1 MGHFRGYL
9 APHQEQ
15 PERPSQFYW
24 DGERFMLLRHSG
36 VLCHGG
42 IHLSHHKQIKSPS
55 WIFRRGS
62 GLRPIT
68 PRLTHQSLESQH
80 SSNLT
85 HPLLPGLIAGCYAD
99 HFRRDSVI
107 KVAGFLSVLSLGALV
122 VVVLADGPNPKDT
135 IPIPGPL
142 LHSTTLISNPYAID
156 SFLFSMRLMAPPV
169 AKKTEL
175 SPVLHLGF
183 MRWVSTPVTFLGQET
198 DWRFLLLALALCAW
212 SAAGGISNAPMQA
225 IFADSIPTGQRTEV
239 YTSLQI
245 ISTLAYGLGP
255 LLAAIAFELIGDEW
269 TLPTLT
275 LIVLMGVALYIP
287 ALVTYFMYDDKDTLG
302 LESEAVT
309 VIQEENDQKVTLS
322 SLSSPSSL
330 NSLSS

>member
-1 MGHFRGYL
+1 VTCKFAGGGAESPAQLQLEVGPCHHGMRMGHFRGYL

-169 AKKTEL
+169 ANAM
-175 SPVLHLGF
+175 P
-183 MRWVSTPVTFLGQET
+183 R
-198 DWRFLLLALALCAW
+198 C
-212 SAAGGISNAPMQA
+212 SAALVCQVARAPPSCFIFIFINAL
-225 IFADSIPTGQRTEV
+225 FN
-239 YTSLQI
+239 
-245 ISTLAYGLGP
+245 
-255 LLAAIAFELIGDEW
+255 
-269 TLPTLT
+269 
-275 LIVLMGVALYIP
+275 
-287 ALVTYFMYDDKDTLG
+287 
-302 LESEAVT
+302 AVCSCF
-309 VIQEENDQKVTLS
+309 I
-322 SLSSPSSL
+322 
-330 NSLSS
+330 